1 MGVSEDV
8 FFSFPHQTATTKLG
22 EMTVNH
28 GKTVQ
33 TVGLFST

>member
-1 MGVSEDV
+1 MGVSEGV